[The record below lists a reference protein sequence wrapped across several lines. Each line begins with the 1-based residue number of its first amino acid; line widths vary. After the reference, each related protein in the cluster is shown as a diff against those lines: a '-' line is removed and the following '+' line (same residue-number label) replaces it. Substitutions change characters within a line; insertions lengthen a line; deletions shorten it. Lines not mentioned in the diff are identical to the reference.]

1 MMTEQQSQ
9 PTAFRPNSFLKSV
22 WAIVWKDLQIEKHTR
37 QTLSVTIMFS
47 LVTVVMFNFALEADL
62 AAARNVATG
71 LLWATILLAGTLALN
86 RSLAIERENQAID
99 AILIAPIDR
108 RVLYVA
114 KVISVT
120 IFTMLLEVVLV
131 FIFIIFFNKPLWQ
144 PPVLLILFLGTVGYV
159 AAGVLITSMTI
170 QTRAREVLL
179 PILLLPIILP
189 LILPAA
195 VAVAE
200 YMSAAPD
207 PSRIRSTVSL
217 VLAYDLLILAVG
229 VSVYHF
235 VVES

>member
-1 MMTEQQSQ
+1 MTKQTTQS
-9 PTAFRPNSFLKSV
+9 PPSYNNSFLKSV

-47 LVTVVMFNFALEADL
+47 IVTVVMFNFALEADL
-62 AAARNVATG
+62 DAARNVSTG
-71 LLWATILLAGTLALN
+71 LLWATILLAGTLGLN
-86 RSLAIERENQAID
+86 RSLAIEQENQAID
-99 AILIAPIDR
+99 SIMIAPIDR

-120 IFTMLLEVVLV
+120 IFTMMLEFVMVLL
-131 FIFIIFFNKPLWQ
+131 FIIFFNKPFWQ
-144 PPVLLILFLGTVGYV
+144 PPVLFILFLGTVGYV

-195 VAVAE
+195 TAVAE
-200 YMSAAPD
+200 YMSVSPEM
-207 PSRIRSTVSL
+207 PRIQSSVSL
-217 VLAYDLLILAVG
+217 VLAYDLLILTVG
-229 VSVYHF
+229 VLVYHF